1 MKQRV
6 NALSLLANLTNKMN
20 NNEKEL
26 NNEESM
32 IRLQVYLARCGVASR
47 RAAEQ
52 LILNRRVTVDGNI
65 ITELG
70 TKVSGKEIICFD
82 GVQVFPE
89 KEKRYVLLNKPEG
102 YVCTLADEQDRP
114 TAASLLKDE
123 YAERLYNI
131 GRLDMLSGG
140 AIIFTNDGEF
150 SAKVEH
156 PSSEIEKEYEV
167 TTIFDFPDFALD
179 KFLRGVRIEGVFYK
193 ALVAERI
200 SKNKIRIILVE
211 GKNREIRRVLRF
223 FNIKIKKLVRVRIGC
238 VNLGDLPAG
247 KHRPL
252 TPHEIKTLINSY
264 HC

>member
-1 MKQRV
+1 MQIER
-6 NALSLLANLTNKMN
+6 
-20 NNEKEL
+20 
-26 NNEESM
+26 NEEKT
-32 IRLQVYLARCGVASR
+32 IRLQVYLARCGTASR

-52 LILNRRVTVDGNI
+52 FILNGRITVDGKTV
-65 ITELG
+65 TELG
-70 TKVSGKEIICFD
+70 TKVSGKEVICFD

-102 YVCTLADEQDRP
+102 YICTLADEKDRP
-114 TAASLLKDE
+114 IAASLLKDE
-123 YAERLYNI
+123 YSERLYNI

-167 TTIFDFPDFALD
+167 TAIYDFPDVILE

-193 ALVAERI
+193 ARAAERI
-200 SKNKIRIILVE
+200 TKNKMRIILVE
-211 GKNREIRRVLRF
+211 GKNREIRRVLKF
-223 FNIKIKKLVRVRIGC
+223 FNIKIKKLTRTRIGS
-238 VNLGDLPAG
+238 VMLGDLPAG

-252 TPHEIKTLINSY
+252 TAQEIKSLIKA
-264 HC
+264 